1 MKSLPAMLLAGLL
14 LSGCGQQAQ
23 PDGQSQSG
31 VSPSTPDKGQAVAAV
46 EPTAKMGEF
55 LFRRCIACHT
65 IEAGG
70 KHGIGPNLHGV
81 TGRALA
87 AAPGFS
93 YSAAMK
99 AKGGIWDEATLDKF
113 LEQPMMAIPGTRMA
127 FAGVI
132 EPADRKALYLYLLEN
147 SR

>member
-1 MKSLPAMLLAGLL
+1 MALVPIFTALLAARWPL
-14 LSGCGQQAQ
+14 
-23 PDGQSQSG
+23 
-31 VSPSTPDKGQAVAAV
+31 
-46 EPTAKMGEF
+46 
-55 LFRRCIACHT
+55 RRA
-65 IEAGG
+65 
-70 KHGIGPNLHGV
+70 
-81 TGRALA
+81 
-87 AAPGFS
+87 FS